1 MSNAFER
8 IFKNRTVFVT
18 GHTGFIGSWLVQWLC
33 DLGANVVGYSLE
45 PPTNPSLFE
54 TIGLEKRLEHI
65 IGNINDH
72 TKLQNPYNLD
82 NCIATNV
89 IINFSIHIKI

>member
-18 GHTGFIGSWLVQWLC
+18 GHTGFIGSWLAQWLC

-54 TIGLEKRLEHI
+54 TIGLEKKTWAYYR
-65 IGNINDH
+65 
-72 TKLQNPYNLD
+72 
-82 NCIATNV
+82 
-89 IINFSIHIKI
+89 